1 MNECHSFSA
10 SLNQNCRILILGSM
24 PGEVSLQKQQY
35 YAHPQNRFWPMICS
49 ILDNPKVPESYE
61 ERLQL
66 LLMHNIGLWDSLAFC
81 ERSGSLDSAI
91 KHEQAND
98 FPALFKNHP
107 QIEKICFNG
116 TKAFQSFKKY
126 YKDLLQDSQKR
137 FIALP
142 STSPANARWQMPK
155 LMEAWKIALQI

>member
-10 SLNQNCRILILGSM
+10 SLNQNCHILILGSM
-24 PGEVSLQKQQY
+24 PGEASLQKQQY

-49 ILDNPKVPESYE
+49 ILGNSKVPVFYD

-66 LLMHNIGLWDSLAFC
+66 LLKHNIGLWDSLAFC

-98 FPALFKNHP
+98 FPSLFKNYP
-107 QIEKICFNG
+107 QIKKICFNG
-116 TKAFQSFKKY
+116 TKAFQAFKKHH
-126 YKDLLQDSQKR
+126 KELLQDTQKE
-137 FIALP
+137 FITLP

-155 LMEAWKIALQI
+155 LMEVWKIALQT